1 MDMWNWFRTENTGV
15 GARRCFEEGLGNE
28 EKGDGELFE
37 HIVNKI
43 LEENPDV
50 LHHLVMNPPTCQHI
64 RSGSSTGAQNW
75 ASALQLLQQRQQPLT
90 RNAPGVGN
98 AHGHRCNLLYKS
110 ALCFHFLR
118 RGTCPKGEACKFAH
132 GIFELRLPQN
142 HPKYRTRLCVHY
154 TLTGACLFG
163 EGCFFVHRYNP
174 PSTPESPDYASLNYC
189 I

>member
-1 MDMWNWFRTENTGV
+1 MANWNWFRTENTGV
-15 GARRCFEEGLGNE
+15 GARRCFEEGLGSD

-43 LEENPDV
+43 LEESPDV
-50 LHHLVMNPPTCQHI
+50 LHHLVI
-64 RSGSSTGAQNW
+64 GSFTAAQNW

-154 TLTGACLFG
+154 TLTGACPFG